1 MSSYYSSPLSQWVL
15 DWPGQAVVCCRSHFF
30 AVFQVGFFY
39 PAHDQSAQLNFR
51 KVLPLFWS
59 NHHND
64 FLPQVDQLDSRGNWG
79 INVKLLQFS
88 EFWIKVIKTSSIIK
102 IIELKR
108 TLFVAVLITNRLT
121 TPGHWEGDSCAI
133 PRKMQQTAQG
143 LIYEN
148 TNNWQQNWFCL
159 IKSKTILINAT
170 SRTNMMIKSLREDIN
185 GKKTFSFGH
194 CPNEGGG
201 LPMPEFLALFQEVHF
216 WSIKRVYFFKN
227 ANVLNF

>member
-1 MSSYYSSPLSQWVL
+1 MGPRLAWSSCCLLQVALLSSFSSW
-15 DWPGQAVVCCRSHFF
+15 S
-30 AVFQVGFFY
+30 FFY
-39 PAHDQSAQLNFR
+39 PAHDQSPQLNFR
-51 KVLPLFWS
+51 KDLPFFWS

-64 FLPQVDQLDSRGNWG
+64 LLPKVDQLDSRSNWG
-79 INVKLLQFS
+79 IDVKLLQFS
-88 EFWIKVIKTSSIIK
+88 EFWIKVIKTSSIMK

-148 TNNWQQNWFCL
+148 TNNWQQNWFFL

-170 SRTNMMIKSLREDIN
+170 SRTNMMIKI
-185 GKKTFSFGH
+185 
-194 CPNEGGG
+194 
-201 LPMPEFLALFQEVHF
+201 
-216 WSIKRVYFFKN
+216 
-227 ANVLNF
+227 